1 MDPAI
6 RGAGTLSDQQLIDL
20 VSYQSNLNEIVA
32 TMTPGCGF
40 ASADALGV

>member
-6 RGAGTLSDQQLIDL
+6 RGARTLWGEQLTDL

-32 TMTPGCGF
+32 TMTTGCGF
-40 ASADALGV
+40 ASADAPGV